1 MKSAL
6 YKMFHVLWYKYIFVG
21 VKICYMMRLVIKISN
36 ESVQMGH
43 RKEQLRRQILYIRQI

>member
-6 YKMFHVLWYKYIFVG
+6 YKMFHVLWYKYFFLG
-21 VKICYMMRLVIKISN
+21 VKICYIMRLVIKISN

-43 RKEQLRRQILYIRQI
+43 RKEQLWRQIL